1 MARQDFIKLY
11 TPPCI
16 MEYLKI
22 PCMHDMHDYTTLCG
36 FAARQYAVR
45 SVRIHPHCRILFN
58 EFRVCPPYYD

>member
-1 MARQDFIKLY
+1 
-11 TPPCI
+11 